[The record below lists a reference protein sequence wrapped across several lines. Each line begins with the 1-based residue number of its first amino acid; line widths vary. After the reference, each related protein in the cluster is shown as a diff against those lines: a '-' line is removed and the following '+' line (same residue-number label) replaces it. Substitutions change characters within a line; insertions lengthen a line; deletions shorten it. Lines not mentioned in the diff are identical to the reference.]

1 MSGPKPPGKSV
12 GLAAPALD
20 GQSSPVNTHIRPL
33 ASLVALALLSA
44 APARAVELRYPQADL
59 HGFPS
64 MSDEHG
70 KLIADGELTQKRKGD
85 RLLVHAVWR
94 FKDGRR
100 AVEDDVLRTRPE
112 LIQESFRWVETRGKQ
127 ELRRAQV
134 DFRTGKA
141 SFTRREDGKPK
152 TWEEHLELPR
162 GKAFTGYST
171 ALAASQLRDAL
182 ADKDARHSLTFVAF
196 TPKPRTVELEISRAP
211 GTRIRAAGRELSAD
225 LYTLHPKIPFPLS
238 VVAKAPD
245 SHLWFTHGS
254 PPALLR
260 AEQNLLEKD
269 DPRIRID
276 VIPSGAALP
285 QPAARRAR
293 IPRQGRSVREP

>member
-1 MSGPKPPGKSV
+1 VDKHNRTLPC
-12 GLAAPALD
+12 LAALLLAVAALPAL
-20 GQSSPVNTHIRPL
+20 
-33 ASLVALALLSA
+33 
-44 APARAVELRYPQADL
+44 AVELRYPQADL

-64 MSDEHG
+64 MSDEG
-70 KLIADGELTQKRKGD
+70 GNLIADGELTQKRKGD

-94 FKDGRR
+94 FKDGRV
-100 AVEDDVLRTRPE
+100 AEEEDVLRTRPE
-112 LIQESFRWVETRGKQ
+112 LSQESFRWVERRGNE

-141 SFTRREDGKPK
+141 SFTRLEDGKPK
-152 TWEEHLELPR
+152 TWEEKLDLPR

-182 ADKDARHSLTFVAF
+182 ADKDARRSLTFIAF
-196 TPKPRTVELEISRAP
+196 TPNPRTVELEISRAT
-211 GTRIRAAGRELSAD
+211 GASVRAGGRELSAD
-225 LYTLHPKIPFPLS
+225 LFTLHPKIPFPLS
-238 VVAKAPD
+238 VVAHAPD
-245 SHLWFTHGS
+245 SHLWFTHLS

-276 VIPSGAALP
+276 VIPRGAALP
-285 QPAARRAR
+285 QPAARRGKL
-293 IPRQGRSVREP
+293 PR